1 MSMLFIET
9 TAVTKW
15 VNAHLSDDDYADFQR
30 SLADNPGTGKVIPKC
45 GGLRKVR
52 IADPSRQQG
61 KRGGAR
67 VIYLHIPEADRIYF
81 VAAYDK
87 DQKEDLS
94 PDEQKILR
102 TLVQTL
108 RNEVAQDK
116 PKKGKKGSK

>member
-15 VNAHLSDDDYADFQR
+15 VKEHLSDDVYADIQR
-30 SLADNPGTGKVIPKC
+30 SLAENPQTGKVMPKC

-67 VIYLHIPEADRIYF
+67 VIYLHVPEAARIYL

-94 PDEQKILR
+94 PAEQKALR
-102 TLVQTL
+102 ALVKKL
-108 RNEVAQDK
+108 REESTQGIRNR
-116 PKKGKKGSK
+116 GTKGSK